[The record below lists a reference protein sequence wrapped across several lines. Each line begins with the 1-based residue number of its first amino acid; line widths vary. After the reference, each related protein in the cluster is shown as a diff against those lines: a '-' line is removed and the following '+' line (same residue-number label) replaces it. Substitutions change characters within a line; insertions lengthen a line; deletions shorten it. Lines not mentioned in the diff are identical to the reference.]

1 MKKVQRTL
9 AAALAAM
16 MLMALAGCSKGDV
29 TEEVNSGLSDL
40 KAQAAEPAV
49 EPQTETPAEPKTDAA
64 SETASEPA
72 SEPAAASEPEATAE
86 PAPDSAPA
94 DNPDYPS
101 AAGLNTQTLEAF
113 GSDYTLTL
121 NVTCPDTGWYKPA
134 TNSFG
139 DFKLFPTDDPSNIFS
154 GDPRILFELQRDLDR
169 INYYYDSFENVEEL
183 APRTIGGVELAG
195 RTYKNVGMWW
205 TEYYGEMPTGGWLS
219 IRISGVD
226 IDPGTEGDTVLNS
239 ITFG

>member
-1 MKKVQRTL
+1 MKKVKRTL
-9 AAALAAM
+9 AAALAAT
-16 MLMALAGCSKGDV
+16 MLLALTACSKGDV
-29 TEEVNSGLSDL
+29 TSEVDSGLAEL
-40 KAQAAEPAV
+40 KAQVTEPAV
-49 EPQTETPAEPKTDAA
+49 DPKPETSTEAKTDPATPAADP
-64 SETASEPA
+64 
-72 SEPAAASEPEATAE
+72 EPAATPEAEPEST
-86 PAPDSAPA
+86 PASAPA
-94 DNPDYPS
+94 ENPDYPS
-101 AAGLNTQTLEAF
+101 AAGLNTQTLEAS
-113 GSDYTLTL
+113 GSDFTLVL

-154 GDPRILFELQRDLDR
+154 GDPRMLFELESGLDK
-169 INYYYDSFENVEEL
+169 INYYYDDFENVEEL

-195 RTYKNVGMWW
+195 RTYKKVGMLW

-226 IDPGTEGDTVLNS
+226 IEPGTEGDTILNS

>member
-9 AAALAAM
+9 AAVLAAM

-29 TEEVNSGLSDL
+29 TKEVNSGLSDL

-64 SETASEPA
+64 SEPASGSA
-72 SEPAAASEPEATAE
+72 SEPAAEPESEATAE
-86 PAPDSAPA
+86 PTPASAPA

-113 GSDYTLTL
+113 GTDFTLVL
-121 NVTCPDTGWYKPA
+121 NVTCPDQGWYKSA
-134 TNSFG
+134 TSFG
-139 DFKLFPTDDPSNIFS
+139 DFKLFPTDDPSHIFS
-154 GDPRILFELQRDLDR
+154 GDPRITFELKSGLDK
-169 INYYYDSFENVEEL
+169 INYYYDDFENVEEL
-183 APRTIGGVELAG
+183 TPRTIGGVEMAG

-205 TEYYGEMPTGGWLS
+205 TEYYGEMPTGGWLA
-219 IRISGVD
+219 IKISGVD
-226 IDPGTEGDTVLNS
+226 IDPDTEGDTVLNS

>member
-16 MLMALAGCSKGDV
+16 MLTALAGCSKGDV
-29 TEEVNSGLSDL
+29 TKEVNSGLSDL

-64 SETASEPA
+64 SEPASKPA
-72 SEPAAASEPEATAE
+72 SEPAAEPEPEATAE
-86 PAPDSAPA
+86 PAPASAPA
-94 DNPDYPS
+94 ENPDYPS

-113 GSDYTLTL
+113 GTDYTLVL
-121 NVTCPDTGWYKPA
+121 NVTCPNQGWYKPA

-139 DFKLFPTDDPSNIFS
+139 DFKLFPTDDPSHIFS
-154 GDPRILFELQRDLDR
+154 GDPRILFELQRDLDK
-169 INYYYDSFENVEEL
+169 INYYYDKFENVEEL

-226 IDPGTEGDTVLNS
+226 IDPGTEGDTILNS
-239 ITFG
+239 VTFG

>member
-9 AAALAAM
+9 AAVLAAM
-16 MLMALAGCSKGDV
+16 MIMALAGCSKGDV
-29 TEEVNSGLSDL
+29 TKEVNSGLSDL

-49 EPQTETPAEPKTDAA
+49 EPKTETPAEPKTDAA
-64 SETASEPA
+64 SE
-72 SEPAAASEPEATAE
+72 PAAEPEATAE
-86 PAPDSAPA
+86 SAPASAPA

-113 GSDYTLTL
+113 GTDDTLVL
-121 NVTCPDTGWYKPA
+121 NVTCPDQGWYKAA
-134 TNSFG
+134 TNSFR
-139 DFKLFPTDDPSNIFS
+139 DFKLFPTDDPSHIFS
-154 GDPRILFELQRDLDR
+154 GDPRIVFELESGLDK
-169 INYYYDSFENVEEL
+169 INYYYDDFENVEEL
-183 APRTIGGVELAG
+183 TPRTIGGVEMAG

-205 TEYYGEMPTGGWLS
+205 TEYYGEMPTGGWLT